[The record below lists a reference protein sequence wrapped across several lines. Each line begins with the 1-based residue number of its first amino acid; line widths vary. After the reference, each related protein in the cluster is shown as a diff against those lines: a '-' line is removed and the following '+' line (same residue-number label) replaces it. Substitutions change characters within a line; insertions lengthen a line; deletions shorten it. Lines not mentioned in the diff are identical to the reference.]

1 MLDALD
7 FTRPRDR
14 RLCRGLYQ
22 RLPPIASVCFL
33 REGSTHVAPVFR
45 GLTTL
50 CRLNILGPSAR
61 ELNVMKRLHVIGRKN
76 HGKTTLVVE
85 LVREFV
91 RRGLL
96 VGTIKHT
103 HHHHELDVP
112 GKDSYLH
119 RTAGANVVGIL
130 SPSMAAIFLPTDENG
145 TGPED
150 RYSIFSPTFARC
162 RLVLVEGDSQT
173 AAPKIEVWR
182 SDLGTPP
189 LATHDKSI
197 MAVVTDDACPVSA
210 EVLPRS
216 DVARLSNWIL
226 STIFHKSR
234 HS

>member
-1 MLDALD
+1 ML
-7 FTRPRDR
+7 
-14 RLCRGLYQ
+14 
-22 RLPPIASVCFL
+22 
-33 REGSTHVAPVFR
+33 
-45 GLTTL
+45 
-50 CRLNILGPSAR
+50 
-61 ELNVMKRLHVIGRKN
+61 KRLHIVGGKN

-91 RRGLL
+91 RRGLS

-119 RTAGANVVGIL
+119 RTAGANAVGIL
-130 SPSMAAIFLPTDENG
+130 SPSMAAIFLPVDENAK
-145 TGPED
+145 GPED

-173 AAPKIEVWR
+173 TAPKIEVWR

-197 MAVVTDDACPVSA
+197 LAVVTDDKLPLTV
-210 EVLPRS
+210 ETLPRS
-216 DVARLSNWIL
+216 NVADLSNWIVSKL
-226 STIFHKSR
+226 LNQRPHD
-234 HS
+234 

>member
-1 MLDALD
+1 VL
-7 FTRPRDR
+7 
-14 RLCRGLYQ
+14 
-22 RLPPIASVCFL
+22 
-33 REGSTHVAPVFR
+33 E
-45 GLTTL
+45 
-50 CRLNILGPSAR
+50 
-61 ELNVMKRLHVIGRKN
+61 RLHIVGGKN

-91 RRGLL
+91 GRGLP

-119 RTAGANVVGIL
+119 RTAGANAVGIL
-130 SPSMAAIFLPTDENG
+130 SPSMAAIFLPADENG

-182 SDLGTPP
+182 SDLETPP

-210 EVLPRS
+210 KVLPRL
-216 DVARLSNWIL
+216 DITGLSNWIL
-226 STIFHKSR
+226 SNLLAEPTFG
-234 HS
+234 